1 MPFLHT
7 PTLWLHRLR
16 PVGCPFATIY
26 KGRFLCIYI
35 FSILQTTDLWLKD
48 GKKGDWKE
56 KKSASFQS
64 RIRSFHL
71 WSLSRDWYKQQWGQ
85 DLPRQNLQ
93 TSYKIFA
100 IKLPL
105 FFICGDGDRI
115 WLVILF
121 YKDSWISIINF
132 FHLLSPADRQKAKLT
147 ISYFPS
153 LLCYCETF
161 IKNRTLLVYSYNALK
176 VFFIVS
182 ICCLQSE

>member
-93 TSYKIFA
+93 TSYKIYA

-121 YKDSWISIINF
+121 YKYNQFFSSVISCRQTKGKADNTLFSFPLVLLWNF
-132 FHLLSPADRQKAKLT
+132 YKEQNTPCL
-147 ISYFPS
+147 
-153 LLCYCETF
+153 F
-161 IKNRTLLVYSYNALK
+161 IQRIKSFFYS
-176 VFFIVS
+176 
-182 ICCLQSE
+182 